1 MDGSRQLVWCNDYDR
16 PDSFFLEAGPDV
28 NPSALLHSSI
38 VTVANKSLF
47 EITDIDNAA
56 VGQVISL
63 KCGSGDD
70 SGVTIKKK
78 NKFTLLSADWTP
90 KKGEILRVMKRSDGK
105 FIEIERAT
113 APGDSYEF
121 PADETTPSVQ
131 GATVFVTNA
140 NTQATAITDLTD
152 AVPGTVYTIHG
163 AGSDNASTI
172 ANAGNFSLSA
182 DMTLK
187 AGSFIRL
194 VKAADGKFYE
204 VERE

>member
-1 MDGSRQLVWCNDYDR
+1 MDTQERR
-16 PDSFFLEAGPDV
+16 
-28 NPSALLHSSI
+28 
-38 VTVANKSLF
+38 
-47 EITDIDNAA
+47 
-56 VGQVISL
+56 
-63 KCGSGDD
+63 
-70 SGVTIKKK
+70 
-78 NKFTLLSADWTP
+78 
-90 KKGEILRVMKRSDGK
+90 ILRVMKRADCK

-163 AGSDNASTI
+163 AGADNASTI
-172 ANAGNFSLSA
+172 ANAGNFVLSA
-182 DMTLK
+182 AMTLK
-187 AGSFIRL
+187 AGSFIKL

-204 VERE
+204 VERG